1 MYAAH
6 HWIGIH
12 ASPSQLQSCEPFHQF
27 HALPC
32 FPQLLLQVC
41 LAFSSKRQV
50 QTFQSPPECSGAP
63 LGFLEAGASNP
74 CLAGARRKPGKGTPV
89 RVGNLPM
96 KWECVHTKA
105 LTPGGDHNSQ
115 RHHSTFQPKTLD
127 EIAFCLSEPFEPPL
141 DYSVICKFY
150 FAGFLLVYLSSMDQP
165 STTNKWL

>member
-1 MYAAH
+1 MERNNLGESWHMYAAH

-12 ASPSQLQSCEPFHQF
+12 ASPSQLQSCEPFHKF

-32 FPQLLLQVC
+32 FPQPLLQVC

-74 CLAGARRKPGKGTPV
+74 CLAGSRRKPGKGTPV

-105 LTPGGDHNSQ
+105 LTPGGTTILRGTTAPFSQ
-115 RHHSTFQPKTLD
+115 KPWMKLPFACQNN
-127 EIAFCLSEPFEPPL
+127 LSHL
-141 DYSVICKFY
+141 WITV
-150 FAGFLLVYLSSMDQP
+150 
-165 STTNKWL
+165 